1 MTAYHRDDYIRYR
14 IERAK
19 ETLVEVE
26 KHIENCFWNTA
37 VNRLYYACFYAV
49 SALLLKNNIEV
60 SSHSGVRQKFGQLF
74 VKTEKFDKDLAKHY
88 ADLFEKRNKGDYN
101 DFFDFDEEAVAN
113 LYPLSVEFINAIA
126 KLLDDI

>member
-1 MTAYHRDDYIRYR
+1 MTAYQRDDYIRYR

-60 SSHSGVRQKFGQLF
+60 SSHSGAVSYTHLDVYKRQLQ
-74 VKTEKFDKDLAKHY
+74 D
-88 ADLFEKRNKGDYN
+88 RQQ
-101 DFFDFDEEAVAN
+101 
-113 LYPLSVEFINAIA
+113 
-126 KLLDDI
+126 

>member
-74 VKTEKFDKDLAKHY
+74 VKTEKFDKDLANTI
-88 ADLFEKRNKGDYN
+88 LTSLRKGIKGITMI
-101 DFFDFDEEAVAN
+101 FTISMRKP
-113 LYPLSVEFINAIA
+113 LLISTRYPLNS
-126 KLLDDI
+126 